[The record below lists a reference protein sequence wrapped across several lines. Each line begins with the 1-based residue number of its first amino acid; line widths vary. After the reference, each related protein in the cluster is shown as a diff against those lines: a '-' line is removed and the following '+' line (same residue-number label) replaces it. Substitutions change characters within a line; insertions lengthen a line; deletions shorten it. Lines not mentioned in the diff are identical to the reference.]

1 MKENAQKLLD
11 YIYDSPTA
19 YHATFN
25 AVEELK
31 KAGFTE
37 LFERDAWDMEKG
49 GKYFVSKNGSAFA
62 AWIVGTA
69 CCEPAV
75 RVIAAHTDSPAFV
88 IKPNPQMK
96 TGDHIK
102 LNTSPYGG
110 MILHTWFDRPLA
122 LAGRVLLKSD
132 SFLAPEERLININ
145 RPLMVIP
152 SLAIHLNREVNK
164 GMDINPQNHTL
175 PFVAMVN
182 EELEKDDYL
191 LNLLT
196 EELKCSADDIL
207 DFDLTLYEYA
217 RNGFVGGGK
226 FISSPRLDDLWMVQ
240 AGLEAI
246 LQAEGGAFT
255 KLLFCP
261 DNEEIGSMTAWGAHS
276 RFIQS
281 ILERIVGRDKF
292 DQAMARSFIV
302 SADLGH
308 AQNPNYADKDDPT
321 SPSIMGKGPIVK
333 YSAMQKYATNGY
345 TAAVFKGLCEKAGV
359 PCQGYITR
367 SDVQGGGTIGA
378 MMSAKLGCAVV
389 DMGLAVLGMHSI
401 RELGAVE
408 DNEHVLKL
416 FKAFYDN
423 EVN

>member
-1 MKENAQKLLD
+1 MKDNAQKLLD
-11 YIYDSPTA
+11 YIYKSPTA
-19 YHATFN
+19 YHATDN

-31 KAGFTE
+31 KAGFTQ
-37 LFERDAWDMEKG
+37 LFEKDTWDMQAG
-49 GKYFVSKNGSAFA
+49 GKYFVAKNGSAFA
-62 AWIVGTA
+62 AWVVGSDMDN
-69 CCEPAV
+69 PAV
-75 RVIAAHTDSPAFV
+75 RCIAAHTDSPAFV

-96 TGDHIK
+96 TGEYIK

-132 SFLAPEERLININ
+132 NFLAPVERLININ
-145 RPLMVIP
+145 RPLLVIP

-164 GMDINPQNHTL
+164 GVEINPQNHTL
-175 PFVAMVN
+175 PFAAMVN
-182 EELEKDDYL
+182 EELENDNYL
-191 LNLLT
+191 VNLLT
-196 EELKCSADDIL
+196 AELKCDASEIL

-226 FISSPRLDDLWMVQ
+226 FISSPRLDDLWMVH

-246 LQAEGGAFT
+246 LGAGPDTFT

-281 ILERIVGRDKF
+281 VLERIVGRDKF
-292 DQAMARSFIV
+292 DQAMANSFIV

-345 TAAVFKGLCEKAGV
+345 TAAVFRGLCERANV

-367 SDVQGGGTIGA
+367 SDVTGGGTIGA

-401 RELGAVE
+401 RELGAVI
-408 DNEHVLKL
+408 DNEYVLKL
-416 FKAFYDN
+416 FKTFF
-423 EVN
+423 E